1 MVDRADKFLQL
12 LPAGQRII
20 IFRPDELSSVI
31 KKPADKDSAA
41 LPAPR
46 PGDDYDGGSYC
57 QCGWPYTLL
66 LATSTCSHG

>member
-1 MVDRADKFLQL
+1 MEDRADKFLQL

-41 LPAPR
+41 LPAPDLEMTTTAA
-46 PGDDYDGGSYC
+46 PTASAADPT
-57 QCGWPYTLL
+57 PYY
-66 LATSTCSHG
+66 